1 MTLTNTKDGI
11 RTTSKMLPCAAAV
24 CYLDNSECCRAA
36 ETMVAWP
43 WSSSG
48 VRSGLCNAASHPSGQ
63 NRVLSVLSLEM
74 FAETTGH
81 ASTHSLQ
88 EDIKN

>member
-1 MTLTNTKDGI
+1 MQLLFVTW
-11 RTTSKMLPCAAAV
+11 TTQSV
-24 CYLDNSECCRAA
+24 A
-36 ETMVAWP
+36 ELQRP
-43 WSSSG
+43 WSRGLGQAVASG
-48 VRSGLCNAASHPSGQ
+48 VASNAASHPSGQ